1 MRFAAV
7 SLLLL
12 ALLAPGQAPTTVTAA
27 ADAVRLNNLGVASM
41 NQQKFEVALK
51 YFQDASARDQ
61 SLTAATV
68 NQAVA
73 LLALQRYEPAQQV
86 LEATVKADDRNVRAW
101 YNLGL
106 LQKGLGNADAAL
118 AAFTRATELLPSD
131 PHAHYFVGLIAS
143 QLQQYDKAIPAFTK
157 ALEIDPYLVS
167 AEFGLARAYQRSGK
181 PDDAKTHM
189 DRFTR
194 VTQEKVA
201 SAMSLAYGDQGK
213 LSLAEALR
221 PPAGATAAIPVSF
234 VADDKTFASTAS
246 SGASAAGPGGCEL
259 DADGDGAIDYVRLS
273 PGGAQLLRNTGK
285 GQFAA
290 PVTLTADTGVSAC
303 TVADYDNDER
313 PDIAIAS
320 ADHLWLFHNDGG
332 GKFSDATSK
341 AGLPASIA
349 GGAAKSLAFIDVDH
363 DADVDLVVTAAKTM
377 LLRNNGNGTFT
388 DVTEERGFA
397 IANTAGVIASD
408 LNNDRAIDVVL
419 TGATTSVL
427 LNPRE
432 GAFKRLDA
440 FKPAAPTNTRGVAV
454 LDFDKDGWM
463 DLAFTSAG
471 APGVTLW
478 HNVNGTSFERVDLPA
493 SPITDGYGIAAVD
506 YDNDGWVDLAAVG
519 NGTSGGVLQ
528 VLRNVQGHFEDVSSK
543 VGVSAVAFKNPRALL
558 VGDLD
563 QDNDTDL
570 VVTEAQGPA
579 VLLRNDGGS
588 ANHAIRVALTGL
600 ADNRSGVG
608 TKVEVQAGATWQKF
622 ETVSASGFLGQGSPE
637 ILAGIGQATE
647 ADVVRLLWPTGVVQ
661 DEVQLAAGKRHAIT
675 QIDRRGSSCPIL
687 FTWNGSK
694 FEFISDAIG
703 PAVIGHWIAPG
714 QYSTPDT
721 DEFVKVDGSKLRAR
735 DGRLS
740 LHFLEPMEEI
750 NYLDEVRLYAVDH
763 PIGTAIYP
771 NEYFAAEPP
780 FPADRTIAT
789 RNARLPQ
796 GAWDDKGHDLM
807 PALRSAD
814 RRFVDT
820 FADAPFKG
828 FAELHVMELDL
839 GALKAGAPL
848 RLLMR
853 GFTDYFTATS
863 MYAADQANV
872 KVIVPYVEAQRA
884 DGSWMRVSDD
894 IGFPAGLLRTMVADL
909 TGTVPPGTRRIRIWT
924 NLKIYWDQ
932 VLIDTTPDGAI
943 PVTRTEVPLVA
954 ASLSRRGYPRE
965 ILGTPAADIRYDF
978 DVVSETGPYARHRG
992 FYTKFGDVTSLLRR
1006 SEDHFVIFGSGE
1018 DVAVDFDATKLA
1030 PVKPGWT
1037 RDYEIYLNGFVKDMD
1052 FWGAFAQ
1059 TVTPL
1064 PFKAM
1069 PSYPYP
1075 SATAYPD
1082 RNREYQLEWN
1092 TREVTG
1098 EAPASYRFDYGERP
1112 HVSN

>member
-1 MRFAAV
+1 
-7 SLLLL
+7 
-12 ALLAPGQAPTTVTAA
+12 
-27 ADAVRLNNLGVASM
+27 M

-143 QLQQYDKAIPAFTK
+143 QVQQYDTAIPAFTK

-181 PDDAKTHM
+181 ADDAKTHM

-213 LSLAEALR
+213 LSLAEAVR
-221 PPAGATAAIPVSF
+221 PPAGVTAAIPVSF

-259 DADGDGAIDYVRLS
+259 DADGDGAIDYVRLDA
-273 PGGAQLLRNTGK
+273 GAQFLRNTGK

-290 PVTLTADTGVSAC
+290 PVTLTADSGVSAC

-320 ADHLWLFHNDGG
+320 ADHVWLFHNDGG
-332 GKFSDATSK
+332 GKFSDASTK
-341 AGLPASIA
+341 AGLPASIG

-397 IANTAGVIASD
+397 IANTSGVIASD

-440 FKPAAPTNTRGVAV
+440 FKPAGPANTRGVAV

-478 HNVNGTSFERVDLPA
+478 RNVNGTSFERVDLPA
-493 SPITDGYGIAAVD
+493 SPITDGYGIAAID

-519 NGTSGGVLQ
+519 NGANGGVVQ
-528 VLRNVQGHFEDVSSK
+528 VLRNLQGHFDDVSSA
-543 VGVSAVAFKNPRALL
+543 VGASRIALKNPRALL

-570 VVTEAQGPA
+570 VVTQAQGPA
-579 VLLRNDGGS
+579 ILLRNDGGS

-608 TKVEVQAGATWQKF
+608 TKVEVQAGATWQKL
-622 ETVSASGFLGQGSPE
+622 ETVSASGFLGQSSPE

-687 FTWNGSK
+687 FTWNGTK

-721 DEFVKVDGSKLRAR
+721 DEFVKVDGGKLRAR
-735 DGRLS
+735 DGVLS

-763 PIGTAIYP
+763 PNGTEIYP

-780 FPADRTIAT
+780 FPAARTIAT
-789 RNARLPQ
+789 RDARLPL
-796 GAWDDKGHDLM
+796 GAWDDKGRDLM

-828 FAELHVMELDL
+828 FAELHALELDL
-839 GALKAGAPL
+839 GALNAGAPL

-884 DGSWMRVSDD
+884 DGSWTRASDD

-909 TGTVPPGTRRIRIWT
+909 TGKLPPRTRRIRIWT

-943 PVTRTEVPLVA
+943 PVTRTEVPLAA

-965 ILGTPAADIRYDF
+965 IPGTPSADIRYDF
-978 DVVSETGPYARHRG
+978 DVVSETGPYAQHRG

-1018 DVAVDFDATKLA
+1018 DVAVDFDATKLT
-1030 PVKPGWT
+1030 PIKPGWT

-1082 RNREYQLEWN
+1082 RDREYQLEWN

-1098 EAPASYRFDYGERP
+1098 EAPASYRFDYRDKP
-1112 HVSN
+1112 RIRD

>member
-1 MRFAAV
+1 MRFAAA

-12 ALLAPGQAPTTVTAA
+12 ALLAPAQAPTTVTAA

-61 SLTAATV
+61 GLTAAMV

-86 LEATVKADDRNVRAW
+86 LEAAVKADDRNVRAW

-131 PHAHYFVGLIAS
+131 PHAHYFVGLIDS

-213 LSLAEALR
+213 LSLAEAVR
-221 PPAGATAAIPVSF
+221 PPAAGSTAIPVSF
-234 VADDKTFASTAS
+234 VADDKTFVASAPLS
-246 SGASAAGPGGCEL
+246 AAAAGPGGCEL
-259 DADGDGAIDYVRLS
+259 DADGDGAIDYVRLTTV
-273 PGGAQLLRNTGK
+273 GAQFVKNTGK

-290 PVTLTADTGVSAC
+290 PVNLTSGGAVDAC
-303 TVADYDNDER
+303 AVADYDNDER
-313 PDIAIAS
+313 PDIALTS
-320 ADHLWLFHNDGG
+320 ANKVCLFHNDGSG
-332 GKFSDATSK
+332 TFSDASSK
-341 AGLPASIA
+341 AAIPALT
-349 GGAAKSLAFIDVDH
+349 GGWAQSLAFIDIDH
-363 DADVDLVVTAAKTM
+363 DADVDLVVTGAKTM
-377 LLRNNGNGTFT
+377 LFRNNGNGTFS
-388 DVTEERGFA
+388 DVTDERGLG
-397 IANTAGVIASD
+397 IAHTKGVIASD
-408 LNNDRAIDVVL
+408 LNNDRAIDLVL
-419 TGATTSVL
+419 TGERTTIL

-432 GAFKRLDA
+432 GAFKPLDA
-440 FKPAAPTNTRGVAV
+440 FKPAAPANTRGVVA

-463 DLAFTSAG
+463 DLAITSAG
-471 APGVTLW
+471 APGLTLW
-478 HNVNGTSFERVDLPA
+478 RNVNGTSFERVDLP
-493 SPITDGYGIAAVD
+493 SPLADGYGVAAID

-519 NGTSGGVLQ
+519 GGADAGVLQ
-528 VLRNVQGHFEDVSSK
+528 VLRNVQGHFVDVSAS
-543 VGVSAVAFKNPRALL
+543 VGATKLALKNPRALL
-558 VGDLD
+558 AGDVD

-570 VVTEAQGPA
+570 VVTQGKGAPP
-579 VLLRNDGGS
+579 VILRNDGGN

-608 TKVEVQAGATWQKF
+608 TKVEVQAGASWQKF
-622 ETVSASGFLGQGSPE
+622 ETVSASGFLGQSSPE

-661 DEVQLAAGKRHAIT
+661 DEVQLAADKRHAIT
-675 QIDRRGSSCPIL
+675 EIDRRGSSCPIL
-687 FTWNGSK
+687 FSWNGTK
-694 FEFISDAIG
+694 FEFISDAVG

-721 DEFVKVDGSKLRAR
+721 DEFVKVEGSKLRAR

-740 LHFLEPMEEI
+740 LHFIEPMEEI

-763 PIGTAIYP
+763 PDGTEIYP

-789 RNARLPQ
+789 RHTRLPQ
-796 GAWDDKGHDLM
+796 GAWDEKGRDLM
-807 PALRSAD
+807 PALRAAD

-828 FAELHVMELDL
+828 FASLHALELDL
-839 GALKAGAPL
+839 GVLNAGDPV

-863 MYAADQANV
+863 MYAADQAKV

-884 DGSWMRVSDD
+884 DGSWARVSDD

-909 TGTVPPGTRRIRIWT
+909 SGKLPPGTRRIRIWT

-932 VLIDTTPDGAI
+932 VLIDTMPDGAI

-978 DVVSETGPYARHRG
+978 NVVSQSGPYARHRG

-1018 DVAVDFDATKLA
+1018 DVAVDFDATKLP

-1059 TVTPL
+1059 TVAPL
-1064 PFKAM
+1064 PFRAM

-1098 EAPASYRFDYGERP
+1098 EAPASYRFDYGDKP
-1112 HVSN
+1112 HVGN

>member
-1 MRFAAV
+1 MRFAAA

-12 ALLAPGQAPTTVTAA
+12 ALLAPAQAPTTVTAA

-61 SLTAATV
+61 GLTAAMV

-86 LEATVKADDRNVRAW
+86 LEAAVKADDRNVRAW

-131 PHAHYFVGLIAS
+131 PHAHYFVGLIDS

-213 LSLAEALR
+213 LSLAEAVR
-221 PPAGATAAIPVSF
+221 PPAAGSTAIPVSF
-234 VADDKTFASTAS
+234 VADDKTFVASAPLS
-246 SGASAAGPGGCEL
+246 AAAAGPGGCEL
-259 DADGDGAIDYVRLS
+259 DADGDGAIDYVRLTAV
-273 PGGAQLLRNTGK
+273 GAQFVKNSGK

-290 PVTLTADTGVSAC
+290 PVSLTTEGAIDAC
-303 TVADYDNDER
+303 AVADYDNDER
-313 PDIAIAS
+313 PDIALAS
-320 ADHLWLFHNDGG
+320 ANKVWLFHNDGDG
-332 GKFSDATSK
+332 VFSDASSK
-341 AGLPASIA
+341 AAIPALT
-349 GGAAKSLAFIDVDH
+349 GGWAQSLAFIDIDH
-363 DADVDLVVTAAKTM
+363 DADVDLVVTGAKTM
-377 LLRNNGNGTFT
+377 LFRNNGNGTFS
-388 DVTEERGFA
+388 DVTDERGLG
-397 IANTAGVIASD
+397 IAHTKGVIASD
-408 LNNDRAIDVVL
+408 LNNDRAIDLVL
-419 TGATTSVL
+419 TGERTTIL

-432 GAFKRLDA
+432 GVFKPLDA
-440 FKPAAPTNTRGVAV
+440 FKPAAPANTRGVVA

-463 DLAFTSAG
+463 DLAITSAG
-471 APGVTLW
+471 APGLTLW
-478 HNVNGTSFERVDLPA
+478 RNVNGTSFERVDLP
-493 SPITDGYGIAAVD
+493 SPLADGYGVAAID

-519 NGTSGGVLQ
+519 GGADAGVLQ
-528 VLRNVQGHFEDVSSK
+528 VLRNVQGHFVDVSAS
-543 VGVSAVAFKNPRALL
+543 VGATKLALKNPRALL
-558 VGDLD
+558 AGDVD

-570 VVTEAQGPA
+570 VVTQGKGAPP
-579 VLLRNDGGS
+579 VILRNDGGN

-608 TKVEVQAGATWQKF
+608 TKVEVQAGASWQKF
-622 ETVSASGFLGQGSPE
+622 ETVSASGFLGQSSPE

-661 DEVQLAAGKRHAIT
+661 DEVQLAADKRHAIT
-675 QIDRRGSSCPIL
+675 EIDRRGSSCPIL
-687 FTWNGSK
+687 FSWNGTK
-694 FEFISDAIG
+694 FEFISDAVG

-721 DEFVKVDGSKLRAR
+721 DEFVKVEGSKLRAR
-735 DGRLS
+735 DGKLS
-740 LHFLEPMEEI
+740 LHFIEPMEEI

-763 PIGTAIYP
+763 PDGTEIYP

-796 GAWDDKGHDLM
+796 GAWDEKGRDLM
-807 PALRSAD
+807 PALRAAD

-828 FAELHVMELDL
+828 FASLHALELDL
-839 GALKAGAPL
+839 GVLNAGDPV

-863 MYAADQANV
+863 MYAADQAKV

-884 DGSWMRVSDD
+884 DGSWARVSDD

-909 TGTVPPGTRRIRIWT
+909 SGKLPPGTRRIRIWT

-932 VLIDTTPDGAI
+932 VLIDTMPDGAI

-978 DVVSETGPYARHRG
+978 NVVSQSGPYARHRG

-1018 DVAVDFDATKLA
+1018 DVAVDFDATKLP

-1059 TVTPL
+1059 TVAPL
-1064 PFKAM
+1064 PFRAM

-1092 TREVTG
+1092 TREVTD
-1098 EAPASYRFDYGERP
+1098 EAPASYRFDYGDKPRRE
-1112 HVSN
+1112 

>member
-1 MRFAAV
+1 MRPVAV
-7 SLLLL
+7 SLFLL
-12 ALLAPGQAPTTVTAA
+12 ALVSPWQAPTTVTAA

-61 SLTAATV
+61 SLTTATV

-73 LLALQRYEPAQQV
+73 MLALQRYEPAQQI
-86 LEATVKADDRNVRAW
+86 LEAAVKTDDRNVRAW

-106 LQKGLGNADAAL
+106 LQKGLGNAEAAL
-118 AAFTRATELLPSD
+118 AAFTRVTELLPSD

-143 QLQQYDKAIPAFTK
+143 QLQQYDKAIPAFEK
-157 ALEIDPYLVS
+157 ALAIDQYLVS
-167 AEFGLARAYQRSGK
+167 AEFGLARAYQRGGK
-181 PDDAKTHM
+181 PDEAKTHM

-213 LSLAEALR
+213 LSLAEAVR
-221 PPAGATAAIPVSF
+221 PPAPAAAAIPVTF
-234 VADDKTFASTAS
+234 VAEDKTFTA
-246 SGASAAGPGGCEL
+246 GAFLPAAGPGGCLL
-259 DADGDGAIDYVRLS
+259 DADGDGAIDYVRLTAT
-273 PGGAQLLRNTGK
+273 GAQFLKNTGK

-290 PVTLTADTGVSAC
+290 PVTLTSNLPAESCA
-303 TVADYDNDER
+303 VADYDNDER
-313 PDIAIAS
+313 PDIALA
-320 ADHLWLFHNDGG
+320 AANKVWLFHNDGNG
-332 GKFSDATSK
+332 TFSDVSSK
-341 AGLPASIA
+341 AGMPALTA
-349 GGAAKSLAFIDVDH
+349 GWAQSLAFIDIDH

-377 LLRNNGNGTFT
+377 LLRNNGNGTFA
-388 DVTEERGFA
+388 DVTDERGLG
-397 IANTAGVIASD
+397 IVKTMGVVASD
-408 LNNDRAIDVVL
+408 LNNDRAIDLVL
-419 TGATTSVL
+419 TGATTTIL

-432 GAFKRLDA
+432 GAFKPLDA
-440 FKPAAPTNTRGVAV
+440 FKPAAPAHTRGVVV

-463 DLAFTSAG
+463 DLAITSAG
-471 APGVTLW
+471 TPGLTLW
-478 HNVNGTSFERVDLPA
+478 RNVNGTSFERVDLP
-493 SPITDGYGIAAVD
+493 SPLADGFGVAAID
-506 YDNDGWVDLAAVG
+506 FDNDGWVDLAAVG
-519 NGTSGGVLQ
+519 GGPDAGVLR
-528 VLRNVQGHFEDVSSK
+528 VLRNVQGHFEDVSAN
-543 VGVSAVAFKNPRALL
+543 VGATKLALKNPRALL
-558 VGDLD
+558 AGDLD
-563 QDNDTDL
+563 QDNDIDL
-570 VVTEAQGPA
+570 VVTEGKGAPP
-579 VLLRNDGGS
+579 VVLRNDGGN

-600 ADNRSGVG
+600 ADNRSGAG
-608 TKVEVQAGATWQKF
+608 TKVEVQAGAIWQKF
-622 ETVSASGFLGQGSPE
+622 ETVSASGYLGQSSPE
-637 ILAGIGQATE
+637 LLAGIGQATE

-661 DEVQLAAGKRHAIT
+661 DEVQLVAGKRHAIT
-675 QIDRRGSSCPIL
+675 EVDRRGSSCPIL
-687 FTWNGSK
+687 FSWNGTK

-714 QYSTPDT
+714 QYSTADT

-740 LHFLEPMEEI
+740 LHFTEPMEEI

-763 PIGTAIYP
+763 PQGTDVHP

-789 RNARLPQ
+789 RNARLPL
-796 GAWDDKGHDLM
+796 GAWDDKGRDLM
-807 PALRSAD
+807 PALRAAD

-828 FAELHVMELDL
+828 FAQMHALELDL
-839 GALKAGAPL
+839 GELTAGAPV

-853 GFTDYFTATS
+853 GFTDYLTATS
-863 MYAADQANV
+863 KYAADQANT
-872 KVIVPYVEAQRA
+872 KVIVPYLEAERA
-884 DGSWMRVSDD
+884 DGSWTRVSDD

-909 TGTVPPGTRRIRIWT
+909 TGKLPAGTRRIRIWT

-943 PVTRTEVPLVA
+943 PVTRTEVPLEA
-954 ASLSRRGYPRE
+954 ATLSRRGYPRE
-965 ILGTPAADIRYDF
+965 ILGSPAADISYDF
-978 DVVSETGPYARHRG
+978 DVVSQTGPYVRHRG

-1018 DVAVDFDATKLA
+1018 DVAVEFDATTLP

-1064 PFKAM
+1064 PFRAM

-1075 SATAYPD
+1075 ATTAYPD
-1082 RNREYQLEWN
+1082 GNREYQLEWN
-1092 TREVTG
+1092 TREIG
-1098 EAPASYRFDYGERP
+1098 DESPASYRFQYTGDSPQVQR
-1112 HVSN
+1112 